1 MSSLD
6 DLPVLEPL
14 RRAHEEGR
22 LAHAFLIVGSPEGD
36 GCRLAEAMAQM
47 LYCEAAEKPCGV
59 CDGCLRVSRKDH
71 PDVYWL
77 EPTKKSRI
85 FSVDQIRE
93 LNANLGRTS
102 YAGSWKTA
110 ILLFAD
116 RMKTEAM
123 NALLKTMEEPPGRT
137 LIVLVTD
144 QVQGLLPTIISR
156 CQRINLGER
165 EQPPEGLWRAELEAW
180 LAEAGARGP
189 LTAMARASRLLRLLD
204 QVKAEIEEDEKRKD
218 GEGGEG
224 EIEDEDER
232 DRGDEFEGE
241 GAAESRAREEN
252 VARDVRVARIASRL
266 IKERTA
272 ILRAIQL
279 WQRDVL
285 ACKMGA
291 PEDTLHYRTKIEVL
305 RKQASACDVGVLFA
319 RIRAVDEAQGRLGT
333 NLNVLMVLDAMVRAG
348 V

>member
-14 RRAHEEGR
+14 RRAHAEGR

-36 GCRLAEAMAQM
+36 GFRLAEAMAQL
-47 LYCEAAEKPCGV
+47 LYCDAAEKPCGA

-137 LIVLVTD
+137 LMILVTD

-165 EQPPEGLWRAELEAW
+165 EQPPEGPWRAELEAW

-218 GEGGEG
+218 GVGGEG
-224 EIEDEDER
+224 RIEEEDEIAP
-232 DRGDEFEGE
+232 GDEYEGV
-241 GAAESRAREEN
+241 GAAESSEREEN

-266 IKERTA
+266 NKERTA

-291 PEDTLHYRTKIEVL
+291 PESTLHFRAQREGL
-305 RKQASACDVGVLFA
+305 CKQASACDVGVLFA
-319 RIRAVDEAQGRLGT
+319 RIRAVDEAQRRLGT
-333 NLNVLMVLDAMVRAG
+333 NLNALMVLDAMVRAG